1 MKLNLNHIRRH
12 YQDVWSSRS
21 WWFYILLPLQMTAAA
36 SGQAG
41 VGDWT
46 TYTNTNFIRQ
56 IEIVENDLWC
66 ATSGGV
72 LRIQMADGT
81 TDTYT
86 NVDGLGWIDV
96 LSLSVDRVG
105 KLWFGTNGGGVST
118 YHPEDEHWNT
128 YTEFDGVAGKLSGA
142 VLATEDRVWVGTEE
156 GISLFAWNEAQGEY
170 FWKENYLSERRVP
183 VRKVRDFLDRNDEIW
198 VATEDGV
205 ARARYQHPEY
215 VPNLQDSS
223 SWISYTTADG
233 LLDNKVNCLVLVDS
247 TIWTGTSRGVNIFN
261 GAVWIPQMEGMP
273 ANTEVYD
280 LVFRQDTVW
289 AGTSRGLYVYR
300 GQWIQ
305 DLGGEDITSV
315 DIDSRGRLWLGTE
328 DNGILSV
335 GDEDIVRHVTEGPN
349 ENNIE
354 RVVVDHQKNVWV
366 TTLAP
371 VDPDFIAKA
380 CRLAQGEWTVFDDA
394 DGLRTGS
401 RLLGLLTDDN
411 GRLWFGSWGSG
422 VSVLD
427 DQGTLTKED
436 DVWTYFNQDNSA
448 LRGILQNPLY
458 IVVTGVKQDLQG
470 NIWFLN
476 YLGVESGLVV
486 CDSTCMEWMAYSIRD
501 GLAYTEVQ
509 SLAID
514 QEGIKWVG
522 TTQEGMSRFDDA
534 GTPFDKEDDDPEF
547 AWATFSEAST
557 DPSLMIDNDNVTS
570 ICVDGNNVVWIGTS
584 AGVMQYERFYF
595 STVSGLLNESIN
607 VVIPDARDNIWVGT
621 DGGLSFYD
629 VGTGQWSHF
638 TTGNSDLVSDRI
650 HDIAVDAET
659 GVIWIATDR
668 GLNRYESGIIPPVIN
683 MESIHVYPNPFFPNQ
698 YEDPLTIAG
707 LADGSQV
714 TIYTLAGE
722 LIRELSMPRNNL
734 NQVQWDGKNEAGI
747 GVSSGIY
754 LFLAANQAGLSRAG
768 KIAVIR

>member
-1 MKLNLNHIRRH
+1 MKLNLDRIRRH
-12 YQDVWSSRS
+12 HQDVRPSRP
-21 WWFYILLPLQMTAAA
+21 WWFYILILLQMTAAA
-36 SGQAG
+36 SGQAE
-41 VGDWT
+41 VGDWM

-56 IEIVENDLWC
+56 IEIVNNDLWC

-72 LRIQMADGT
+72 LRIQTAAGT
-81 TDTYT
+81 TDKYT
-86 NVDGLGWIDV
+86 NVNGLGCIDV

-118 YHPEDEHWNT
+118 YHPADELWNT
-128 YTEFDGVAGKLSGA
+128 YTEFDGIAGKVSGA
-142 VLATEDRVWVGTEE
+142 VLATEDRIWVGTEE
-156 GISLFAWNEAQGEY
+156 GISLFAWNETQGEY

-183 VRKVRDFLDRNDEIW
+183 VRNVRDFLDRDDEIW
-198 VATEDGV
+198 VATEDGI

-215 VPNLQDSS
+215 VPNLQDSA
-223 SWISYTTADG
+223 SWTNYTTRNG
-233 LLDNKVNCLVLVDS
+233 LLDNEVDCLVLVDT
-247 TIWTGTSRGVNIFN
+247 TIWAGTGRGVSIFHE
-261 GAVWIPQMEGMP
+261 GTWISQMEGMP
-273 ANTEVYD
+273 ANTKIFD
-280 LVFRQDTVW
+280 LIFYEDAIW

-300 GQWIQ
+300 DSWIQ
-305 DLGGEDITSV
+305 DLGGEAITSLDV
-315 DIDSRGRLWLGTE
+315 DNQGWLWLGTE
-328 DNGILSV
+328 DNGVLTIQGEETIRYA
-335 GDEDIVRHVTEGPN
+335 GDGPN

-371 VDPDFIAKA
+371 VDPDYIAKA
-380 CRLAQGEWTVFDDA
+380 CRLAQGEWTVFDDS

-401 RLLGLLTDDN
+401 RLLGLLPDDD
-411 GRLWFGSWGSG
+411 GRLWFGSWGRG

-427 DQGTLTKED
+427 DQGTLIKED
-436 DVWTYFNQDNSA
+436 DAWTYFNQDNSA

-458 IVVTGVKQDLQG
+458 VVVTGLKQDLQG

-486 CDSTCMEWMAYSIRD
+486 CDSTCTEWMAYSIRD

-534 GTPFDKEDDDPEF
+534 GTPFNKEDDDPEF
-547 AWATFSEAST
+547 AWTTYSETSA
-557 DPSLMIDNDNVTS
+557 DPSRMIDNDNVTS
-570 ICVDGNNVVWIGTS
+570 ICVDGNDIVWIGTS

-595 STVSGLLNESIN
+595 STVSGLLNESVN
-607 VVIPDARDNIWVGT
+607 VVASDARDNIWVGT
-621 DGGLSFYD
+621 DDGLSFYD
-629 VGTGQWSHF
+629 VGADQWTHF

-650 HDIAVDAET
+650 QDIAVDAET

-683 MESIHVYPNPFFPNQ
+683 MKSISVYPNPFFPDECQN
-698 YEDPLTIAG
+698 PLTIAG
-707 LADGSQV
+707 LADGSTV

-722 LIRELSMPRNNL
+722 LVRELHMLRNNL
-734 NQVQWDGKNEAGI
+734 NQIHWDGKNEAGAC
-747 GVSSGIY
+747 VSSGIY
-754 LFLAANQAGLSRAG
+754 LFLATNQVGLSRAG